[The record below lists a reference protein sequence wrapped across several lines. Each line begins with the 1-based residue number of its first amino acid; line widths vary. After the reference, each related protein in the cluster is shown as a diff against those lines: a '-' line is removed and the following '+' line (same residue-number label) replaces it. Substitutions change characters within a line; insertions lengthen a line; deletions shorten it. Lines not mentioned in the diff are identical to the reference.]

1 MAIEGGKRMEFIC
14 AKEYLMRG
22 VKMASY
28 ALGTRTAMPILTGV
42 KLEAKGDRLYI
53 GATDLEKSIQCA
65 MPIEN
70 RAEDGTIV
78 LDGAILMQITTHLP
92 PDDKVSVQT
101 ITGADESGGMKV
113 RVQSGEVTFD
123 LLALPLDDYPEIPQL
138 PETKICSINKI
149 FLQRGL
155 YQTTF
160 AALKIG
166 ETTRISLTGVNM
178 HFKNNGVQLLATNGY
193 RLALKQLTVQDLL
206 SEGEYLIDAAA
217 LAALDSQVLSAVDD
231 DIVEIYQNGAQ
242 LFFAMRNVTVM
253 TKVIEEEF
261 PNFDRII
268 PKEHRIGLIFER
280 IALLDTLQ
288 RMAITAV
295 KESGA
300 VVLCAN
306 KEETAIQVSSSS
318 PDKGKTE
325 ERIRL
330 KKEPDEAIEISFRGE
345 FLVDALKRMSSEEIV
360 LWLTEADKAGL
371 LESRAEDDKLGSD
384 TGFIYLCMPIEPIG
398 AE

>member
-1 MAIEGGKRMEFIC
+1 MQLEGGKTMEFIC
-14 AKEYLMRG
+14 AKEYLIRG

-28 ALGTRTAMPILTGV
+28 ALGTRSAMPILTGV
-42 KLEAKGDRLYI
+42 KLETTGDRLYI
-53 GATDLEKSIQCA
+53 CATDLEKSIQCA
-65 MPIEN
+65 VPIEN
-70 RAEDGTIV
+70 RAEDEAIV
-78 LDGAILMQITTHLP
+78 LDGTVLTQITTHLP

-101 ITGADESGGMKV
+101 ITGADEAGGMKV
-113 RVQSGEVTFD
+113 RLQSGEATFD
-123 LLALPLDDYPEIPQL
+123 LLTLPLNDYPEIPQL
-138 PETKICSINKI
+138 PETKICSIDKTL
-149 FLQRGL
+149 FQRGL

-178 HFKNNGVQLLATNGY
+178 LFQGNGVQLLATNGY
-193 RLALKQLTVQDLL
+193 RLALKRIEVQDLV

-231 DIVEIYQNGAQ
+231 DKVEIYQNGAQ
-242 LFFAMRNVTVM
+242 LFFTMRDVTVM

-261 PNFDRII
+261 PSFDRII
-268 PKEHRIGLIFER
+268 PQEHRIGLIFER

-288 RMAITAV
+288 RMAITAA

-300 VVLCAN
+300 IVLRVN
-306 KEETAIQVSSSS
+306 REETAIQVSSSS

-325 ERIRL
+325 ERVRL
-330 KKEPDEAIEISFRGE
+330 KREPDEEIEISFRGE
-345 FLVDALKRMSSEEIV
+345 FLVDALKRISSEEVV

-371 LESRAEDDKLGSD
+371 LEPRAENDELGSD
-384 TGFIYLCMPIEPIG
+384 NGFVYICMPIEPIG